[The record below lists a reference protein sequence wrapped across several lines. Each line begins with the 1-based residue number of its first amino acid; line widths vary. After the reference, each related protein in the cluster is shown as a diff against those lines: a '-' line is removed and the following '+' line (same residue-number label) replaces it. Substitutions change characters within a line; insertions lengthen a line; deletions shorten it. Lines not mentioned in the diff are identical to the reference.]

1 MRFIAALLLSF
12 TAGAVAMAHGDNE
25 HVRGTITQLSSQAIT
40 VRTTANAT
48 KTLTLS
54 EKTTFLRSVQ
64 KAALADLKV
73 GERVVIDVPKG
84 TSQAIEIQ
92 FGAAAPKP
100 AAHDHATAKK

>member
-1 MRFIAALLLSF
+1 MRLIATLLLCL
-12 TAGAVAMAHGDNE
+12 TAGVAAMAHGNNE
-25 HVRGTITQLSSQAIT
+25 HVRGTITDLTAQAVT

-54 EKTTFLRSVQ
+54 DKTVFLKAGR

-84 TSQAIEIQ
+84 TSQAIEVQ
-92 FGAAAPKP
+92 FGTAAPKP
-100 AAHDHATAKK
+100 AVHDHVTAKK